1 MDTPSLGIVGWSG
14 SGKTTLLEKMIA
26 LLGHQQIRVNV
37 IKHSHHDVSL
47 EPEHKDTAR
56 FRRAGAQEVLLASP
70 YRLAIMREL
79 REQEEP
85 ELVQLLQMLA
95 PAHLNLVEGYKWDEI
110 PKIEVWRPAIGK
122 PALHPEDPWIK
133 AVASDQERPAG
144 IRSELIWLDL
154 NKAEEVVQFI
164 KDFIGLNV
172 VVR

>member
-1 MDTPSLGIVGWSG
+1 MWTGKQNGCLHDQRRVFGYTLLYFLSKLMDTPSLGIVGWSG

-26 LLGHQQIRVNV
+26 LLGRQQIRVNV

-85 ELVQLLQMLA
+85 ELAQLLQMLA
-95 PAHLNLVEGYKWDEI
+95 PDRK
-110 PKIEVWRPAIGK
+110 
-122 PALHPEDPWIK
+122 
-133 AVASDQERPAG
+133 S
-144 IRSELIWLDL
+144 
-154 NKAEEVVQFI
+154 VV
-164 KDFIGLNV
+164 
-172 VVR
+172 